1 MTKITIFNTPKE
13 VVSEKKLWTQ
23 LRRQF
28 ADYAAL
34 TSGVDISAWIIDKN
48 KKKSCAK
55 FIDEI
60 IWIKIHMPTYYV
72 CILFFK
78 SKYPNIDH
86 RIS

>member
-13 VVSEKKLWTQ
+13 VVPEKKLWTQ

-34 TSGVDISAWIIDKN
+34 TSGVDISARIIDKN
-48 KKKSCAK
+48 KKIMCKI
-55 FIDEI
+55 IDEI